1 MSADEL
7 IYKVKLEQDLKSF
20 QEVEKALENIEK
32 KARSGSGGG
41 GRGSG
46 GGRGGSRSSETQ
58 KEISELQEL
67 RKQLKDNREDLAEL
81 NRMKR
86 EGTVLSNEF
95 STSQQDTIQNI
106 RTLSTQ
112 IQDATRGYTDQNTA
126 ITSTATTYNELTAQ
140 NRALSIAMRD
150 IPLND
155 QTGQL
160 QQLQAQ
166 YVQNNVKL
174 KEFDASM
181 GNFQRNVGNYTGG
194 LRNFASGL
202 AVIQGPLGPIAG
214 RINALATT
222 LDKLNKMTSTSS
234 ATQSTLGKVMTGN
247 IPLITASATATTAQ
261 ATATTFANTAIKGLN
276 FTLKALRVALIAT
289 GVGAILIAFVS
300 LVQAFKRTEEG
311 AQKLRVIMAGFS
323 AVSEVILDRLSALGR
338 VLIAA
343 FENPQQAVKDLS
355 EVIKQNLINRVT
367 ALPMIFNSVTGAISK
382 NLKGI
387 ALAVKG
393 IWSEEAREASK
404 KLFDE
409 AAEDYKTYLNGIVQL
424 TTGVEDLVA
433 KVVAGAKDLNDE
445 IGRETKQRKDLET
458 AMNKVLV
465 NERELSVERAS
476 QNKALQEAREI
487 ARDLDEDSTKRLEAL
502 QQVAKA
508 EDAMAEKELANEN
521 ERLRI
526 MQAQMVISD
535 TDEPALKAE
544 AEQRVKIL
552 DLETQTSQRKTKLL
566 RDVNTVERQIREENL
581 RRERTEFEISQ
592 ANRELGFTKVRD
604 NLIEEG
610 RLTEALRID
619 LTRIEEESASEQAKL
634 KELYLV
640 EFLAQKFSAEEAER
654 LAGEKADIET
664 QEIIYKARRAF
675 LNQEKKE
682 QIDKQ
687 KFDQDIALRRTEML
701 LAFEQDRLIRQG
713 QFIAAAQLEQMNK
726 DLLNEQLRIQYLQEL
741 RDQGVEAEEA
751 NRRAREMADIESEQR
766 IFDAKQALMN
776 AELQQRI
783 NNAQVI
789 SNAVGA
795 INSAFFGDSKALAVA
810 KAIIDTYAGAQSA
823 FAETKGGIITKSLAA
838 STAIAIGF
846 ANVKKILATKVG
858 DKSVSKASASAP
870 RVSSSFGLVE
880 AGTNRQPFAEAMATG
895 AQPAGTGNGTPTI
908 VLAGE
913 FDPAFLAV
921 KVTMGNNQISSQG
934 TGF

>member
-32 KARSGSGGG
+32 KARSGSGS
-41 GRGSG
+41 RGSG
-46 GGRGGSRSSETQ
+46 GGRSGGGRSSETQ

-67 RKQLKDNREDLAEL
+67 RKQLKENREDLAEL
-81 NRMKR
+81 NKMKR

-150 IPLND
+150 IPLSD
-155 QTGQL
+155 QTGRL

-166 YVQNNVKL
+166 YTQNNAKL

-181 GNFQRNVGNYTGG
+181 GNFQRNVGDYTGG
-194 LRNFASGL
+194 LRSFASTL

-214 RINALATT
+214 RLNALATT
-222 LDKLNKMTSTSS
+222 IDKLGKMTSTSS
-234 ATQSTLGKVMTGN
+234 ETQSTLGKVMMGN

-261 ATATTFANTAIKGLN
+261 ATATTIANTAIKGLN

-338 VLIAA
+338 VLISA
-343 FENPQQAVKDLS
+343 FENPQQAVKDLW
-355 EVIKQNLINRVT
+355 EAIKQNLVNRVT

-382 NLKGI
+382 NLQGI

-404 KLFDE
+404 KLFEE
-409 AAEDYKTYLNGIVQL
+409 AGKDYKTYLNGIIQL
-424 TTGVEDLVA
+424 TTGVEDLA
-433 KVVAGAKDLNDE
+433 SKVVAGAKELNDE
-445 IGRETKQRKDLET
+445 INREVEQRKALEE

-465 NERELSVERAS
+465 NERELSVERAE
-476 QNKALQEAREI
+476 QNKNLQEAREI
-487 ARDLDEDSTKRLEAL
+487 ARNLDEDAQKRLEAL
-502 QQVAKA
+502 QQVGKA
-508 EDAMAEKELANEN
+508 EDELAEKELANER

-526 MQAQMVISD
+526 MQAQMKISD

-544 AEQRVKIL
+544 ADQRAKLL
-552 DLETQTSQRKTKLL
+552 DLERESSMRKTKLL

-581 RRERTEFEISQ
+581 RRERTQFEILQ
-592 ANRELGFTKVRD
+592 ANRELGFAKVRD

-610 RLTEALRID
+610 RLTEALQID
-619 LTRIEEESASEQAKL
+619 LTRIEEESEKEKTKL
-634 KELYLV
+634 KKLYFT
-640 EFLAQKFSAEEAER
+640 EFIAQKFKAEEAKR
-654 LAGEKADIET
+654 LAEEKAEIET
-664 QEIIYKARRAF
+664 QENIYKAKKA
-675 LNQEKKE
+675 LTDQEKKE

-687 KFDQDIALRRTEML
+687 KFDQDVALRRTEML
-701 LAFEQDRLIRQG
+701 LAFEQDRLNRQG
-713 QFIAAAQLEQMNK
+713 RFVEAA
-726 DLLNEQLRIQYLQEL
+726 LLNDLDKQKLKETLFNQFKDQLIAEGK
-741 RDQGVEAEEA
+741 DKDEAG
-751 NRRAREMADIESEQR
+751 RRAKEMAELESSKRIKENEQ
-766 IFDAKQALMN
+766 ILAD
-776 AELQQRI
+776 AELQQRLNMAMQITNGLEAI
-783 NNAQVI
+783 NNAFFNESKEI
-789 SNAVGA
+789 S
-795 INSAFFGDSKALAVA
+795 VA
-810 KAIIDTYAGAQSA
+810 KAIIDAIAGASSA
-823 FAETKGGIITKSLAA
+823 FTETKAGIAGKSAAAAAALAM
-838 STAIAIGF
+838 GY
-846 ANVKKILATKVG
+846 ANVKKILAVKKGTK
-858 DKSVSKASASAP
+858 STSSAKMSAP
-870 RVSSSFGLVE
+870 KVSSSFGLVDV
-880 AGTNRQPFAEAMATG
+880 GTNRQPFAEAMATG

>member
-7 IYKVKLEQDLKSF
+7 VFKLKLEQDAESF
-20 QEVEKALENIEK
+20 AAAEKALTELEK
-32 KARSGSGGG
+32 RARGAGKPGGG
-41 GRGSG
+41 GGSKN
-46 GGRGGSRSSETQ
+46 SDAIEKETSVLKQ
-58 KEISELQEL
+58 LRAELKNYQNDLSDIQAEAKRTAGATEDNLNVQRALGTAISEV
-67 RKQLKDNREDLAEL
+67 R
-81 NRMKR
+81 
-86 EGTVLSNEF
+86 
-95 STSQQDTIQNI
+95 
-106 RTLSTQ
+106 TQ
-112 IQDATRGYTDQNTA
+112 IQEATGGYVDQQTA
-126 ITSTATTYNELTAQ
+126 INTLPQTYNQLVEQ
-140 NRALSIAMRD
+140 NRALSISMRN
-150 IPLND
+150 IPLDDTTGKLKQQQD
-155 QTGQL
+155 QY
-160 QQLQAQ
+160 A
-166 YVQNNVKL
+166 QNNAKL

-181 GNFQRNVGNYTGG
+181 GNFQRNVGDYTGG
-194 LRNFASGL
+194 LRSFASGL

-214 RINALATT
+214 RLNALATT
-222 LDKLNKMTSTSS
+222 IDKVTKATTTTT
-234 ATQSTLGKVMTGN
+234 ATQTTLGKVMTGN

-261 ATATTFANTAIKGLN
+261 ATATNVANFAIRGLN
-276 FTLKALRVALIAT
+276 LTLKALRVALIAT

-323 AVSEVILDRLSALGR
+323 AVTEVILDRLSALGR
-338 VLIAA
+338 VLISA
-343 FENPQQAVKDLS
+343 FENPQQAVKDLW
-355 EVIKQNLINRVT
+355 EVIKQNLVNRVT

-382 NLKGI
+382 NLQGI

-404 KLFDE
+404 KLFEE
-409 AAEDYKTYLNGIVQL
+409 AGKDYKTYLNGIIQL
-424 TTGVEDLVA
+424 TTGVEDLA
-433 KVVAGAKDLNDE
+433 SKVVAGAKELNDE
-445 IGRETKQRKDLET
+445 IDREVEQRKALEE

-465 NERELSVERAS
+465 NERELSVERAE
-476 QNKALQEAREI
+476 QNKNLQEAREI
-487 ARDLDEDSTKRLEAL
+487 ARNLDEDAQKRLEAL
-502 QQVAKA
+502 QQVGKA
-508 EDAMAEKELANEN
+508 EDELAEKELANER

-526 MQAQMVISD
+526 MQAQMKISD

-544 AEQRVKIL
+544 ADQRAKLL
-552 DLETQTSQRKTKLL
+552 DLERESSMRKTKLL

-581 RRERTEFEISQ
+581 RRERTTFEILQ
-592 ANRELGFTKVRD
+592 ANRELGFAKVRD

-610 RLTEALRID
+610 RLTEALRMD

-634 KELYLV
+634 KQLYLV
-640 EFLAQKFSAEEAER
+640 EFLAQKFSAEEADR

-675 LNQEKKE
+675 LDQEKKE
-682 QIDKQ
+682 QIDRQ
-687 KFDQDIALRRTEML
+687 KFDRDVALRRTEML

-713 QFIAAAQLEQMNK
+713 QFVAAAQLEQMNK

-741 RDQGVEAEEA
+741 REQGVEAEEA

-766 IFDAKQALMN
+766 IFDAKQALMD

-823 FAETKGGIITKSLAA
+823 FAETKGGITMKTLAA
-838 STAIAIGF
+838 GSAIAIGF
-846 ANVKKILATKVG
+846 AKVKKILATKVG
-858 DKSVSKASASAP
+858 DKSVSRASTSAP